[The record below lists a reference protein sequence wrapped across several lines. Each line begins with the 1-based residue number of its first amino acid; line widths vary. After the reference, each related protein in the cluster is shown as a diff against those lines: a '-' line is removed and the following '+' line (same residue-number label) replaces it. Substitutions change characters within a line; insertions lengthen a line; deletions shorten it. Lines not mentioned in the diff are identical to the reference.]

1 MAIDIQSKDMLN
13 PAQSILNMNKYRN
26 LWKVLAGIR
35 ASQTTSPLL
44 TPDLDRMR
52 VLRVGA
58 KDGQGRVGG
67 GRAGGWLRGDVRS
80 GVLQPS
86 LHVICHC
93 CAAVKS

>member
-1 MAIDIQSKDMLN
+1 MSPHSLLCRDVSITTLSPTHRGIVLKDLVAIDIQSKDMLN

-35 ASQTTSPLL
+35 ASQTMSPLL

-58 KDGQGRVGG
+58 KDG
-67 GRAGGWLRGDVRS
+67 
-80 GVLQPS
+80 
-86 LHVICHC
+86 
-93 CAAVKS
+93 

>member
-52 VLRVGA
+52 VLRVSARNGQEEGRWL
-58 KDGQGRVGG
+58 DGKTYTKQ
-67 GRAGGWLRGDVRS
+67 
-80 GVLQPS
+80 
-86 LHVICHC
+86 
-93 CAAVKS
+93 